1 MTHSTPAQPGQPMPL
16 PAHPTGKPT
25 KAPRTREVYLAPAS
39 GYYQRIYCSFTTNGR
54 RKAYI
59 LTPASLQRVA
69 KLLRFCT
76 PDYVGIE
83 PYGPTVIYR
92 FTGGV
97 SQ

>member
-1 MTHSTPAQPGQPMPL
+1 MTPSTPAQPGQPMTL
-16 PAHPTGKPT
+16 PAPQPGRPT

-39 GYYQRIYCSFTTNGR
+39 GHYQRIYCSFTTNGR

-59 LTPASLQRVA
+59 LTPASLKRVA
-69 KLLRFCT
+69 ALLRFCT

-92 FTGGV
+92 FTGEV
-97 SQ
+97 NQ